1 MPRQKCNVCESKKSC
16 EVCVEFWRR
25 EKRRNRCPSCNQLHW
40 IRVLFEDCQSDI
52 CSGISNEYQE
62 LPKCPTIQL
71 FFEDPA
77 KITVGN
83 FINLY
88 SVAQFSR
95 FAAER
100 SKWIHSTFIRDLPA
114 CECVYPIRHLTNLTC
129 KDCGRVI
136 CKLCHATDLTATPT
150 SFGRCRDC
158 VLNKCAPLVAA
169 VLSELEQI
177 LLLTREKKRSFLHLK
192 LIRSP
197 AEITR
202 REL

>member
-1 MPRQKCNVCESKKSC
+1 MKCFYMPRQKCNVCKSKKSC

-40 IRVLFEDCQSDI
+40 IRVLFEDCHSDI

-83 FINLY
+83 FIDLY

-114 CECVYPIRHLTNLTC
+114 CECVYPIRHLNLLVKT
-129 KDCGRVI
+129 VEESSVSS
-136 CKLCHATDLTATPT
+136 ATPPT
-150 SFGRCRDC
+150 
-158 VLNKCAPLVAA
+158 LQLHQLA
-169 VLSELEQI
+169 LE
-177 LLLTREKKRSFLHLK
+177 S
-192 LIRSP
+192 
-197 AEITR
+197 AETVF
-202 REL
+202 